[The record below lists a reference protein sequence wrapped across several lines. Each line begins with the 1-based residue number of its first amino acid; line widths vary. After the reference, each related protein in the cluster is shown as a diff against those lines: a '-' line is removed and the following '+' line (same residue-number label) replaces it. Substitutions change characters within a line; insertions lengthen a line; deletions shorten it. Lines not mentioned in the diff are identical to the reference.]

1 MIEYCKGRPEEFEDI
16 TDFINMVFS
25 MSGSPHDFKMLLPK
39 LYSTSRNTADLHYLA
54 KENGKI
60 RAVICVQPIRLQYEE
75 QIISCATVGSV
86 SVHPNYRSQGYM
98 KTLMNMALEDM
109 EKEQITMSVLS
120 GKRHRYQFY
129 NYELSGHSLEY
140 HFNKDNFKHSKSQFQ
155 FIPLKISEVA
165 STDTELI
172 SELYQIFL
180 QQKVHTIRPEEVFYD
195 MCISDYSKLYVVRD
209 DLKVVGYFSARTDS
223 VREIVMIDDQILY
236 SALNAYFAMISNDS
250 ITLKV
255 APYEVD
261 KIAVFSSLHEKCDVS
276 TDGNYRIFDY
286 NKAFQF
292 FLSIKNSYRPLMEGE
307 LVLEISNRCKIKIT
321 VANNNVTVEDTTM
334 KADYSYTEFEVLTDL
349 FSPINHY
356 TNELSKLPLGIN
368 WFPLP
373 LSISALDKC

>member
-54 KENGKI
+54 KENGRI
-60 RAVICVQPIRLQYEE
+60 RAVVCVQPILLQYEE
-75 QIISCATVGSV
+75 QVISCATVGSV

-109 EKEQITMSVLS
+109 EKEHITMSVLS

-140 HFNKDNFKHSKSQFQ
+140 HFNKDNFKHTKSQFP
-155 FIPLKISEVA
+155 FLPLAISEVGSA
-165 STDTELI
+165 EVDLI
-172 SELYQIFL
+172 SELYQIFI
-180 QQKVHTIRPEEVFYD
+180 QQKVHAIREEEMFYD
-195 MCISDYSKLYVVRD
+195 ICTSDYSKLFVVRD
-209 DLKVVGYFSARTDS
+209 NLKVVGYFSARTDA
-223 VREIVMIDDQILY
+223 VREIVMMDDQNLY
-236 SALNAYFAMISNDS
+236 SALNAYFAMINNDS

-261 KIAVFSSLHEKCDVS
+261 KIAVFASLHEKCDIS

-286 NKAFQF
+286 KKAFQF
-292 FLSIKNSYRPLMEGE
+292 FLSVKNAYCPLTEGE
-307 LVLEISNRCKIKIT
+307 LVLEINNRCKFKIE
-321 VANNNVTVEDTTM
+321 VANNKVTVEDSDSI
-334 KADYSYTEFEVLTDL
+334 ADYSYTEFAALTGL
-349 FSPINHY
+349 FSLANHY
-356 TNELSKLPLGIN
+356 SSEMEKLPRGVN